1 MLAEYPDLQLNTCM
15 PLPVCNSLAVRLLKE
30 YGIQKVQL
38 WLELEKS
45 ELQSLAENSVLPA
58 ELYRYGR
65 PVLLTTRARI
75 PANGKLTDARG
86 MVFQLEKEGMLTS
99 LRSDKVFS
107 VPSIRYCHG
116 ELWDLRAARYGE
128 KDTAL
133 FNFDYELR

>member
-1 MLAEYPDLQLNTCM
+1 MKTKHGTAHGRA
-15 PLPVCNSLAVRLLKE
+15 LPNRNCNSLAVRLLKE
-30 YGIQKVQL
+30 YGVKKVQL
-38 WLELEKS
+38 WLELEKG
-45 ELQSLAENSVLPA
+45 ELQNLAEKSVLPA

-86 MVFQLEKEGMLTS
+86 MVFHLDKDGMLTS

-107 VPSIRYCHG
+107 VPSIRHCYG
-116 ELWDLRAARYGE
+116 ELWDLRAAAYGE